1 MAFRP
6 IADMMIVEKW
16 EDVASKIV
24 TPDTSQPTQ
33 SDTFIV
39 KEMGK
44 GILLDDKTFYRPD
57 IAPGDKVCIV
67 GKILRIPVLY
77 GEFLIARMSDVIAVE
92 KEEKVE
98 IPDSI

>member
-6 IADMMIVEKW
+6 LADMMIIEKYQ
-16 EDVASKIV
+16 DVSSKIV
-24 TPDTSQPTQ
+24 TPDNQKPTQ

-57 IAPGDKVCIV
+57 INIGDKVCIV
-67 GKILRIPVLY
+67 GKILRIPTLY

-92 KEEKVE
+92 KEVA